1 MKKLILNLF
10 ILTIILLMIL
20 KGNDAI
26 AYAHNSLILCY
37 EMIIPTLFPF
47 FICSSILIHSGFCEA
62 LSKTFAP
69 VMQPLFGINPS
80 GSAAFILGI
89 ISGYPLGAVTACQLF
104 QSSYL
109 SKEEAERL
117 LAFCN
122 NSGPLFILGSVG
134 IGLFSSIKTGIL
146 LYIAH
151 ILGAVTVGIVLKFFS
166 KPIYNP
172 KVGSITIEEKNA
184 GQIFSISLQNAVSS
198 ILTVCGA
205 VVFFSVVSSLIMDF
219 IPDFTLKPML
229 YGLLEFAGGN
239 AQISASTLGY
249 MEKLVLSCIV
259 TGFAGLCVHIQVLGV
274 VASNGLKLKTYII
287 GKILHGIFSGM
298 YAFFI
303 LKLSNLEVLKKAA
316 LPNMS
321 YGFFI
326 SAVLIFSVFAL
337 ILILHFIGRLRKPQ
351 VQNSSR

>member
-1 MKKLILNLF
+1 MKKAMLNLF
-10 ILTIILLMIL
+10 TLLIILLMIL
-20 KGNDAI
+20 KGSEAI

-47 FICSSILIHSGFCEA
+47 FICSSILVHSGFCEA
-62 LSKTFAP
+62 LSKIFAP

-122 NSGPLFILGSVG
+122 NSGPLFILCSVG

-151 ILGAVTVGIVLKFFS
+151 ILGAVTVGVILKLFS

-172 KVGSITIEEKNA
+172 RVGSISVEEKNT
-184 GQIFSISLQNAVSS
+184 GQIFSLSLQNAVSS

-219 IPDFTLKPML
+219 IPDFTLKPIL

-239 AQISASTLGY
+239 AQISVSNLNYT
-249 MEKLVLSCIV
+249 EKLILSCII

-274 VASNGLKLKTYII
+274 VASYGLRLKTYIT
-287 GKILHGIFSGM
+287 GKIMHGIFAGI

-303 LKLSNLEVLKKAA
+303 IKLSELEVIKKAT

-326 SAVLIFSVFAL
+326 SAVLIFSVIAF
-337 ILILHFIGRLRKPQ
+337 IFILHFIGRLRKPQ
-351 VQNSSR
+351 VKNLSR